1 MVNVKK
7 SKVISGDP
15 EKTWELINQVERYP
29 EWMPGVV
36 EARVLTKP
44 EAESGLGR
52 TQILKTETAVGRAET
67 IQKVIAWKPPHK
79 ITWEHV
85 QDTVNGKE
93 FTHAKEI
100 RTTLSIT
107 NLKGKVTFRMIGS
120 WQPVGISGKLM
131 NRMMQRTV
139 ARNFEGALNN
149 LEKLIQKEFA
159 VKSNEE
165 S

>member
-7 SKVISGDP
+7 SKVIEGDP
-15 EKTWELINQVERYP
+15 KKIWELINQVERYP

-44 EAESGLGR
+44 KGKCGLDR
-52 TQILKTETAVGRAET
+52 TQILKTDTRVGQAET
-67 IQKVIAWKPPHK
+67 VQKVIAWEPPHK

-85 QDTVNGKE
+85 QDTVDGKE

-107 NLKGKVTFRMIGS
+107 NVKGKVTFRMVGS
-120 WQPVGISGKLM
+120 WEPVGISGKLM

-139 ARNFEGALNN
+139 AKNFEGALNN
-149 LEKLIQKEFA
+149 LEKLIQEDLKPHE
-159 VKSNEE
+159 KS
-165 S
+165 